1 MPAMRRLHPSLPCSA
16 CRPGFAGMT
25 EKIEKIDAKEPSLGS
40 PIIDVAG
47 TCECRFRHRS
57 SLHRVNVR
65 A

>member
-1 MPAMRRLHPSLPCSA
+1 
-16 CRPGFAGMT
+16 MT